1 MKLWLAGNGRR
12 IKDRDVLHFAPESC
26 VTSFIKPL
34 ASRYVTADVEAGRA
48 DIVLD
53 IEEMDLPPSS
63 LGVVICSHVLEHVDD
78 RRALS
83 ELYRVLRPGG
93 LCILLTPIIEG
104 WDTTFEN
111 AAINRPEDRSVY
123 FGQFD
128 HVRYYGADLRA
139 RIGAAGFALSEFTAV
154 EPFVT
159 RHGLIRG
166 EKLFLAERPA

>member
-1 MKLWLAGNGRR
+1 M
-12 IKDRDVLHFAPESC
+12 
-26 VTSFIKPL
+26 
-34 ASRYVTADVEAGRA
+34 
-48 DIVLD
+48 
-53 IEEMDLPPSS
+53 
-63 LGVVICSHVLEHVDD
+63 VICSHVLEHVDD